1 MAYHNLLNEPITSSS
16 DSQFAQF
23 INSIK
28 AIDWVREGHEHFS
41 NTESKGTCPYCQ
53 QALPIDF
60 QTEIEKVFDAQY
72 DKSIRILNDYRATYR
87 SNGLA
92 IWQTLKNN
100 KENAL
105 SKISSEAY
113 DDKVETYVSLMQ
125 LNIAE
130 IDKKIKEPSIVVSL
144 ENTETILSEINN
156 LISDF
161 NRLVKTNNDIV
172 NNQKANQKQCTEDI
186 WKHIAFVTGDDVKAY
201 KAEKKILD
209 DEIAALTMTC
219 IAAKAESF
227 KLAGNIRDLSKTVV
241 TTQKAI
247 DNINQ
252 LLKESGFEGFNI
264 QENTSVPNTYCVVRD
279 NGELVT
285 RLSEGER
292 NFIAF
297 MYFYQLVK
305 GSMRNDGTNIGKIVV
320 IDDPVSSMDSTAL
333 FIVSSLIRE
342 MVDITLNNYDLEYGS
357 NAIQGFYIKQMFVL
371 THNAYFHREITYNLV
386 KNFEQ
391 VNFYLINKT
400 DNKSSIRLCT
410 EQNPEMPS
418 EKQNYNPVQN
428 SYSALWEEYREVK
441 RFVPLMNVIH
451 RILDY
456 YFLQL
461 CGYDGANIRKLIL
474 TKHKDKF
481 APVDENNHQDTTKY
495 TLADQMLSY
504 FSTSNDRFHDG
515 LFYTTESTPVSVCRD
530 TFRLIFETLDQSQHY
545 DMMMKQ

>member
-1 MAYHNLLNEPITSSS
+1 MLNEPITRCIV
-16 DSQFAQF
+16 SQFAQF

-461 CGYDGANIRKLIL
+461 CGYDGANIRKLIIS
-474 TKHKDKF
+474 KHKDKF
-481 APVDENNHQDTTKY
+481 APVD
-495 TLADQMLSY
+495 
-504 FSTSNDRFHDG
+504 
-515 LFYTTESTPVSVCRD
+515 
-530 TFRLIFETLDQSQHY
+530 
-545 DMMMKQ
+545 

>member
-1 MAYHNLLNEPITSSS
+1 MLNEPITSSS

>member
-1 MAYHNLLNEPITSSS
+1 LEEKVWKIGAKLKKDFPKSLTGFLTKKAFLSRVLELPEGEVQDLVALKEKYDIAYNSASTTYTELTSVNPTDLAYHNLLNEPITSSS

-105 SKISSEAY
+105 SKISFEAY

-371 THNAYFHREITYNLV
+371 THNHNT
-386 KNFEQ
+386 
-391 VNFYLINKT
+391 
-400 DNKSSIRLCT
+400 
-410 EQNPEMPS
+410 
-418 EKQNYNPVQN
+418 
-428 SYSALWEEYREVK
+428 
-441 RFVPLMNVIH
+441 
-451 RILDY
+451 
-456 YFLQL
+456 
-461 CGYDGANIRKLIL
+461 
-474 TKHKDKF
+474 
-481 APVDENNHQDTTKY
+481 
-495 TLADQMLSY
+495 
-504 FSTSNDRFHDG
+504 
-515 LFYTTESTPVSVCRD
+515 
-530 TFRLIFETLDQSQHY
+530 
-545 DMMMKQ
+545 